1 MANKNFDDQRGV
13 WSWALYDWAN
23 SAFATTIVAGFF
35 PVFFKRYWSE
45 GSEVA
50 ESTLRLGLANSA
62 ASAVIIV
69 LAPLLGA
76 VADAAAARKRFLVAF
91 AALGILATA
100 GLFFVARG
108 DWFGA
113 WLLFVIASVGW
124 MGGNVFYDALLV
136 NVARDSERDRASAFG
151 YALGY
156 LGGGLLFA
164 LNVVAVLKPSLFGLK
179 DAALATRLSFLSV
192 AVWWALFSI
201 PLLRFVREPDV
212 RGSVRAPLAAIGVAL
227 RQLRHTL
234 RHIRQLRVTFVFLL
248 AYWLYID
255 GVDTIIRMAVDY
267 GLSIGLEEKH
277 LIGALLLT
285 QFIGFPAAIIFG
297 TLGERL
303 GPKRGILLGIAVYIG
318 VTVWA
323 AQMESA
329 SEFYALAATV
339 GLVQGGV
346 QALSRSLY
354 ARLIPEASATE
365 FFGFYNMLG
374 KFAAVLGPTL
384 VGFVGV
390 ATGSPRASI
399 LAVLVLFVSG
409 AVLLTRVDVEAG
421 RRAAEAFGERHG

>member
-1 MANKNFDDQRGV
+1 MRISKFDDRRGV

-45 GSEVA
+45 GSDVA

-76 VADAAAARKRFLVAF
+76 VADAAAARKRFLIACG
-91 AALGILATA
+91 ALGILATA
-100 GLFFVARG
+100 GLFLVARG
-108 DWFGA
+108 DWLSA
-113 WLLFVIASVGW
+113 WLLFVIGSIGW

-136 NVARDSERDRASAFG
+136 TVARDRERDRASAFG

-164 LNVVAVLKPSLFGLK
+164 VNVAAVLNPSLFGLR
-179 DAALATRLSFLSV
+179 DAAQATRLSFLSV
-192 AVWWALFSI
+192 AIWWALFSI
-201 PLLRFVREPDV
+201 PLLRFVREPALPA
-212 RGSVRAPLAAIGVAL
+212 STHAPLEAVAVAF

-234 RHIRQLRVTFVFLL
+234 EHIRQLRVTFGFLL

-285 QFIGFPAAIIFG
+285 QFVGFPAAIVFG
-297 TLGERL
+297 SLGERL
-303 GPKRGILLGIAVYIG
+303 GAKRGILIGIGVYIG
-318 VTVWA
+318 VTLWA
-323 AQMESA
+323 AQMETA

-354 ARLIPEASATE
+354 ARLIPVASATE

-374 KFAAVLGPTL
+374 KFAAILGPTL

-399 LAVLVLFVSG
+399 LAVLVLFVGG
-409 AVLLTRVDVEAG
+409 ALLLMRVDVEAG
-421 RRAAEAFGERHG
+421 QSAAEAFGEKH